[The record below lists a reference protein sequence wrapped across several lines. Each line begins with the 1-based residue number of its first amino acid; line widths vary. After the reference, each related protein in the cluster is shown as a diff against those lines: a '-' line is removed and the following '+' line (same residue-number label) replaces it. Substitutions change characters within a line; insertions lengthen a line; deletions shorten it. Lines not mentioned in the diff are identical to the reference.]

1 MVRPFQP
8 TDLAKLLCV
17 TARGR
22 RASRSQSA
30 ADGCFDS
37 IPQ

>member
-1 MVRPFQP
+1 MDRPFQP

-17 TARGR
+17 AAYGR
-22 RASRSQSA
+22 RPSRSQLA
-30 ADGCFDS
+30 ADSCFDS